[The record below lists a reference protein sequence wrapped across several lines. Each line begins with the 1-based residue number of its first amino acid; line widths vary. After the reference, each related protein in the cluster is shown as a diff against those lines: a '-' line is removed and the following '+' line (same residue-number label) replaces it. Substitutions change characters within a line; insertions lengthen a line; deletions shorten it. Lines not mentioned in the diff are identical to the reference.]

1 MQLYAMPGTCALAP
15 NIVAVWGE
23 VQLEVVNLARGAHR
37 EPDYLA
43 INPKGQVPALVL
55 DDGRVITEA
64 AAIMRYLAAL
74 STKGDLNPSEP
85 LAWARIDE
93 AVSYFTSE
101 IHSDFGGHFAPQR
114 FAASESGQAEVRAA
128 TYDKLARHMERLE
141 TTLLAN
147 GGQWYLGERT
157 IADAYLL
164 VILRWIDGTP
174 VALSDF
180 PSLTQFRERL
190 AADVGVHEAMAR
202 QNMV

>member
-23 VQLEVVNLARGAHR
+23 VQLEVVNLARGDHR

-64 AAIMRYLAAL
+64 AAIMRFLAAL
-74 STKGDLNPSEP
+74 STSGNLNPGEA
-85 LAWARIDE
+85 LAWAPIDE
-93 AVSYFTSE
+93 AMSYFTSE
-101 IHSDFGGHFAPQR
+101 IHADFGGHFAPQR
-114 FAASESGQAEVRAA
+114 FAATESGQAEVRAA
-128 TYDKLARHMERLE
+128 TYDKLAQHMARLE

-147 GGQWYLGERT
+147 GGLWYLGEPT
-157 IADAYLL
+157 VADAYLF

-174 VALSDF
+174 IDLTEYSGLTAYRARLSLDEGVASAL
-180 PSLTQFRERL
+180 ERQ
-190 AADVGVHEAMAR
+190 DMT
-202 QNMV
+202 

>member
-1 MQLYAMPGTCALAP
+1 MRLYAMPGTCALAP

-37 EPDYLA
+37 EPGYLA
-43 INPKGQVPALVL
+43 INPKGQVPSLVL

-74 STKGDLNPSEP
+74 SIRGDLNPADP
-85 LAWARIDE
+85 LAWAPIDE
-93 AVSYFTSE
+93 AMSYFTSE
-101 IHSDFGGHFAPQR
+101 IHADFGGHFAPQR
-114 FAASESGQAEVRAA
+114 FAASDGAQAEVRVA
-128 TYDKLARHMERLE
+128 TYDKLARHMDRLE
-141 TTLLAN
+141 STLCAN

-157 IADAYLL
+157 IADAYLF

-180 PSLTQFRERL
+180 PSLTQFRERMSAEPGVC
-190 AADVGVHEAMAR
+190 AALAR
-202 QNMV
+202 QNMG